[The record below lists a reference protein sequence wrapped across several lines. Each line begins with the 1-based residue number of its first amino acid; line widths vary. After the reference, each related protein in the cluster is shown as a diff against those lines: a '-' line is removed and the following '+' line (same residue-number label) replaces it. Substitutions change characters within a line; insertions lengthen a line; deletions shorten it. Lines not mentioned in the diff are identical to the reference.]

1 MEEGPINWSHFVWTD
16 IIRKCIVNRYLR
28 YTRKKKGGSL
38 MFQQFELA
46 SGVKLF
52 VRPTEQFK
60 TINISFKWKQALT
73 VEKAS
78 IRAVLAN
85 ILQFSNEV
93 YPTNAAFRK
102 RLDDLYGT
110 ALYFDTTKKGSHH
123 IFSLNAETVNDAY
136 LSNEKIVDEVFSLL
150 HTVIFKPNLEN
161 GKFGESI
168 VKREKEQVIERIQSM
183 YDDKTRYAQQRLLEN
198 IRPNNPASITSNG
211 TVEAV
216 KAITNDQ
223 LIEMHHDLLTKD
235 DLSIYVVGD
244 VNIQE
249 IKEKMQSHF
258 SFVDRTEKIEKPV
271 DIPSEITDKKFLHEI
286 QDMKQGKLHIA
297 YQTPITF
304 FSEEFPVMQLT
315 NGILGGFSHSKI
327 FMNVRE
333 KESMAYYA
341 SSSYS
346 SLYGLIFVLAGIDSN
361 LQEKAVGLIDE
372 QLKAMQAGDI
382 SDLELN
388 QTKSMLTNQLKEA
401 LDSARAQIEIY
412 DQYKELNSSFT
423 VEDWVGKWMNVTKEQ
438 IQQMALTIEKEFV
451 YFLSGKEGAA
461 DE

>member
-1 MEEGPINWSHFVWTD
+1 
-16 IIRKCIVNRYLR
+16 
-28 YTRKKKGGSL
+28 

-60 TINISFKWKQALT
+60 TINISFKWKQPLT

-211 TVEAV
+211 TVETV
-216 KAITNDQ
+216 KAITNEQ

-271 DIPSEITDKKFLHEI
+271 DIPSETTDKKFLHEI

-361 LQEKAVGLIDE
+361 LQKKAVALIDE
-372 QLKAMQAGDI
+372 QLKVMQAGDI

-412 DQYKELNSSFT
+412 DQYKELNASFT

-461 DE
+461 NE

>member
-1 MEEGPINWSHFVWTD
+1 
-16 IIRKCIVNRYLR
+16 
-28 YTRKKKGGSL
+28 

-60 TINISFKWKQALT
+60 TINISFKWKQPLT

-93 YPTNAAFRK
+93 YPTNSAFRK

-168 VKREKEQVIERIQSM
+168 LKREKEQVIERIQSM

-216 KAITNDQ
+216 KAITNEQ
-223 LIEMHHDLLTKD
+223 LIDMHHDLLTKD

-271 DIPSEITDKKFLHEI
+271 DIPSETTDKKFLHEI

-361 LQEKAVGLIDE
+361 LQEKAVALIDE

-423 VEDWVGKWMNVTKEQ
+423 VEDWVGKWMNVTRKQ
-438 IQQMALTIEKEFV
+438 IQKMALTIEKEFV
-451 YFLSGKEGAA
+451 YFLSGKAGAA

>member
-1 MEEGPINWSHFVWTD
+1 
-16 IIRKCIVNRYLR
+16 
-28 YTRKKKGGSL
+28 

-60 TINISFKWKQALT
+60 TINISFKWKQPLT
-73 VEKAS
+73 VEKAAV
-78 IRAVLAN
+78 RAVLAN

-93 YPTNAAFRK
+93 YPTNVAFRK
-102 RLDDLYGT
+102 RLDDLYG
-110 ALYFDTTKKGSHH
+110 AVLYFDTTKKGSHH

-150 HTVIFKPNLEN
+150 HTVIFKPNLVN

-198 IRPNNPASITSNG
+198 IRPNSPASITSNG

-216 KAITNDQ
+216 KAISNDQ
-223 LIEMHHDLLTKD
+223 LIDMHHDLLTKD
-235 DLSIYVVGD
+235 DLSIYIVGD
-244 VNIQE
+244 VNVQE

-258 SFVDRTEKIEKPV
+258 SFADRTDKSEKTV
-271 DIPSEITDKKFLHEI
+271 DAPKDSINKEFLHEI

-333 KESMAYYA
+333 KESKAYYA

-361 LQEKAVGLIDE
+361 LQEKAVALIDE
-372 QLKAMQAGDI
+372 QLKALQNGEI

-412 DQYKELNSSFT
+412 DQYKELNTSFT
-423 VEDWVGKWMNVTKEQ
+423 VEDWVEKWMHVTKEE

-451 YFLSGKEGAA
+451 YFLSGKEGATN
-461 DE
+461 E

>member
-1 MEEGPINWSHFVWTD
+1 
-16 IIRKCIVNRYLR
+16 
-28 YTRKKKGGSL
+28 

-60 TINISFKWKQALT
+60 TINISFKWKQPLT
-73 VEKAS
+73 VENAS
-78 IRAVLAN
+78 RRAVLAN
-85 ILQFSNEV
+85 ILQFSNEE

-110 ALYFDTTKKGSHH
+110 VLYFDTSKKGSHH

-150 HTVIFKPNLEN
+150 HTVIFKPNLAN
-161 GKFGESI
+161 GKFDESI

-198 IRPNNPASITSNG
+198 IRPNSPASITSNG

-216 KAITNDQ
+216 KSITNDQ
-223 LIEMHHDLLTKD
+223 LIDMHYDLLTKD

-244 VNIQE
+244 VNVQD

-258 SFVDRTEKIEKPV
+258 TFADRTEKV
-271 DIPSEITDKKFLHEI
+271 EITVDVPNETTNEKFLHEI

-304 FSEEFPVMQLT
+304 FSKEFPVMQLT

-361 LQEKAVGLIDE
+361 LQEKAVALIDE
-372 QLKAMQAGDI
+372 QLKALQAGDI

-412 DQYKELNSSFT
+412 DQYKELNTSFT
-423 VEDWVGKWMNVTKEQ
+423 VEDWVEKWKHVTKEQ

-451 YFLSGKEGAA
+451 YFLSGKDGTANE
-461 DE
+461 

>member
-1 MEEGPINWSHFVWTD
+1 
-16 IIRKCIVNRYLR
+16 
-28 YTRKKKGGSL
+28 

-60 TINISFKWKQALT
+60 TINISFKWKQPLT
-73 VEKAS
+73 VENAS
-78 IRAVLAN
+78 RRAVLAN
-85 ILQFSNEV
+85 ILQFSNEE

-110 ALYFDTTKKGSHH
+110 VLYFDTTKKGIHH

-150 HTVIFKPNLEN
+150 HTVIFKPNLAN
-161 GKFGESI
+161 GKFDESI

-198 IRPNNPASITSNG
+198 IRPNSPASITSNG

-216 KAITNDQ
+216 KSITNDQ
-223 LIEMHHDLLTKD
+223 LIDMHHDLLTKD

-244 VNIQE
+244 VNVQD

-258 SFVDRTEKIEKPV
+258 TFADRTEKIEIAV
-271 DIPSEITDKKFLHEI
+271 DVPNETTNEKFLHEI

-304 FSEEFPVMQLT
+304 FSKEFPVMQLT

-361 LQEKAVGLIDE
+361 LQEKAVALIDE

-412 DQYKELNSSFT
+412 DQYKELNASFT
-423 VEDWVGKWMNVTKEQ
+423 VEDWVEKWKHVTKEQ

-451 YFLSGKEGAA
+451 YFLSGKDGTANE
-461 DE
+461 

>member
-1 MEEGPINWSHFVWTD
+1 
-16 IIRKCIVNRYLR
+16 
-28 YTRKKKGGSL
+28 

-60 TINISFKWKQALT
+60 TINISFKWKQSLT
-73 VEKAS
+73 VEKAAV
-78 IRAVLAN
+78 RAVLAN
-85 ILQFSNEV
+85 ILQFNNEV
-93 YPTNAAFRK
+93 YPTNVAFRK
-102 RLDDLYGT
+102 RLDDLYG
-110 ALYFDTTKKGSHH
+110 AVLYFDTTKKGSHH

-150 HTVIFKPNLEN
+150 HTVIFKPNLVN
-161 GKFGESI
+161 GKFDESV

-198 IRPNNPASITSNG
+198 IRPNSPASITSNG
-211 TVEAV
+211 TVETV

-223 LIEMHHDLLTKD
+223 LIDMHHDLLTKD
-235 DLSIYVVGD
+235 DLSIYIVGD
-244 VNIQE
+244 VNVQE

-258 SFVDRTEKIEKPV
+258 SFADRTDNIEKAV
-271 DIPSEITDKKFLHEI
+271 DIPDERNNKEFLHEI

-361 LQEKAVGLIDE
+361 LQEKAVALIDE
-372 QLKAMQAGDI
+372 QLKAMQAGEI

-412 DQYKELNSSFT
+412 DQYKELSASFT
-423 VEDWVGKWMNVTKEQ
+423 VEDWVEKWMNVTKED

-451 YFLSGKEGAA
+451 YFLSGKEGATN
-461 DE
+461 E

>member
-1 MEEGPINWSHFVWTD
+1 
-16 IIRKCIVNRYLR
+16 
-28 YTRKKKGGSL
+28 

-60 TINISFKWKQALT
+60 TINISFKWKQPLT

-168 VKREKEQVIERIQSM
+168 LKREKEQVIERIQSM

-216 KAITNDQ
+216 KAITNEQ
-223 LIEMHHDLLTKD
+223 LIDMHHDLLTKD

-271 DIPSEITDKKFLHEI
+271 DIPSETTDKKFLHEI

-361 LQEKAVGLIDE
+361 LQEKAVALIDE

-423 VEDWVGKWMNVTKEQ
+423 VEDWVEKWMNVTREQ
-438 IQQMALTIEKEFV
+438 IQKMALTIEKEFV
-451 YFLSGKEGAA
+451 YFLSGKAGAA

>member
-1 MEEGPINWSHFVWTD
+1 
-16 IIRKCIVNRYLR
+16 
-28 YTRKKKGGSL
+28 

-60 TINISFKWKQALT
+60 TINISFKWKQPLT

-216 KAITNDQ
+216 KAITNEQ
-223 LIEMHHDLLTKD
+223 LIDMHHDLLTKD

-271 DIPSEITDKKFLHEI
+271 DIPSETTDKKFLHEI

-361 LQEKAVGLIDE
+361 LQEKAVALIDE

-423 VEDWVGKWMNVTKEQ
+423 VEDWVEKWMNVTREQ
-438 IQQMALTIEKEFV
+438 IQKMALTIEKEFV

>member
-1 MEEGPINWSHFVWTD
+1 
-16 IIRKCIVNRYLR
+16 
-28 YTRKKKGGSL
+28 

-60 TINISFKWKQALT
+60 TINISFKWKQPLT

-168 VKREKEQVIERIQSM
+168 LKREKEQVIERIQSM

-216 KAITNDQ
+216 KAITNEQ
-223 LIEMHHDLLTKD
+223 LIDMHHDLLTKD

-271 DIPSEITDKKFLHEI
+271 DIPSETTDKKFLHEI

-361 LQEKAVGLIDE
+361 LQEKAVALIDE

-423 VEDWVGKWMNVTKEQ
+423 VEDWVGKWMNVTREQ
-438 IQQMALTIEKEFV
+438 IQKMALTIEKEFV

>member
-1 MEEGPINWSHFVWTD
+1 MEEGPINWSLFVWTD
-16 IIRKCIVNRYLR
+16 IIRKCIVNHYLR

-78 IRAVLAN
+78 IRSVLAN

-223 LIEMHHDLLTKD
+223 LIEMHHDILTKD

-271 DIPSEITDKKFLHEI
+271 DIPRETNDKKFLHEI

-361 LQEKAVGLIDE
+361 LQEKAVALIDE

-451 YFLSGKEGAA
+451 YFLSGKEGVA